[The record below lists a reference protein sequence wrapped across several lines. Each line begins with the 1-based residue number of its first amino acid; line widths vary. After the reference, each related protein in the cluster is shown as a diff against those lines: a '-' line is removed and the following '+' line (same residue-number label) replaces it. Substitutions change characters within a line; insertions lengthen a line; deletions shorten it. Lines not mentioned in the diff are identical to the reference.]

1 MRYFLALVLL
11 LAAPAW
17 AYDVTAVMP
26 PTAGATSCTLY
37 LDGVAVGGQRTCG
50 TSQSY
55 LGLVT
60 ADGTYQFRYLASN
73 AGGDSPLSPIR
84 TVTISTTLPPP
95 GPVDPPD
102 VSVTCT
108 PAPCSQSVT
117 IVITP

>member
-1 MRYFLALVLL
+1 MRYLAVLALLV
-11 LAAPAW
+11 AAPVF

-50 TSQSY
+50 TTQNY
-55 LGLVT
+55 PNLIA
-60 ADGTYQFRYLASN
+60 ADGTYQFRYLATN

-84 TVTISTTLPPP
+84 TVTISTTQPPP

-102 VSVTCT
+102 VTVACN
-108 PAPCSQSVT
+108 PAPCAQSIT